1 MREVGVA
8 RFASEG
14 CQARGLGRPGAARS
28 KCLARTRVVPASV
41 SWRTG
46 DVRVRVKGAA
56 TVLAFDFG
64 TRRIGVAV
72 GTTITRSARPLT
84 TIDAPEGHERS
95 AALERVIEEWH
106 PDLLVV
112 GLPVHAD
119 GTPHAMTQRARRFGE
134 ELHVRFAIPVAYADE
149 RYTSELASAALAGR
163 GRAGRAERDQT
174 AAQIILQ
181 GWFDDN
187 AAA

>member
-1 MREVGVA
+1 VNG
-8 RFASEG
+8 
-14 CQARGLGRPGAARS
+14 P
-28 KCLARTRVVPASV
+28 
-41 SWRTG
+41 
-46 DVRVRVKGAA
+46 A

-84 TIDAPEGHERS
+84 TIDAPNGEARD
-95 AALERVIEEWH
+95 AAIARVIEEWQ
-106 PDLLVV
+106 PELLVV

-119 GTPHAMTQRARRFGE
+119 GTPHAMTERARCFGE
-134 ELHVRFAIPVAYADE
+134 QLNQRFAIPVAYADE
-149 RYTSELASAALAGR
+149 RHTSELASAALAGQ
-163 GRAGRAERDQT
+163 GREGRQKRDET

-181 GWFDDN
+181 GWLDDN

>member
-1 MREVGVA
+1 
-8 RFASEG
+8 
-14 CQARGLGRPGAARS
+14 LGRPGAARQ
-28 KCLARTRVVPASV
+28 KNNARSRVVLAPV
-41 SWRTG
+41 LRGPEWQ
-46 DVRVRVKGAA
+46 VKGPA

-84 TIDAPEGHERS
+84 TIDAPDGDARS
-95 AALERVIEEWH
+95 AALARVIEEWQ

-134 ELHVRFAIPVAYADE
+134 ALGMRFAIPVAYADE
-149 RYTSELASAALAGR
+149 RHTSELASTALAGR
-163 GRAGRAERDQT
+163 GREGRGKRDEA
-174 AAQIILQ
+174 AAQMILQ
-181 GWFDDN
+181 GWLDDN

>member
-1 MREVGVA
+1 M
-8 RFASEG
+8 
-14 CQARGLGRPGAARS
+14 CGADS
-28 KCLARTRVVPASV
+28 
-41 SWRTG
+41 
-46 DVRVRVKGAA
+46 RVKGAA

-72 GTTITRSARPLT
+72 GTTITQSARALT
-84 TIDAPEGHERS
+84 TIDAPAGEARD
-95 AALERVIEEWH
+95 AALARVIEEWH

-134 ELHVRFAIPVAYADE
+134 ELRTRFAIPVAYADE
-149 RYTSELASAALAGR
+149 RHTSELANVALAGR
-163 GRAGRAERDQT
+163 GREGRAKRDSV

-181 GWFDDN
+181 GWLDDN